1 MATSEKFTLQISSEL
16 KNATLLSDWVQVELE
31 RAGIPDDTVRDILIC
46 VDEAFSNIVYYG
58 YKQQPEGVIRI
69 EISIDISILSV
80 TFTDNAEPYVLPG
93 DKPQLGRALLE
104 KNTPGVGVYI
114 MRQLVDDV
122 RYERAGNANYLT
134 LIKKMI

>member
-1 MATSEKFTLQISSEL
+1 MATSEKSTLQISSEL
-16 KNATLLSDWVQVELE
+16 KNATVLSDWVQAELE

-69 EISIDISILSV
+69 EIAIDIHALAV

-104 KNTPGVGVYI
+104 KTTPGVGVYI
-114 MRQLVDDV
+114 MRQLMDDV